1 MAGTTKQVDYINMP
15 SFHSFL
21 NKAIRQ
27 IKRSDLSL
35 GNRID
40 LHKRGR
46 KTQNNQDTQ
55 NRD

>member
-1 MAGTTKQVDYINMP
+1 MTGCTKGMNYLAMQ

-27 IKRSDLSL
+27 IKRNDLAL
-35 GNRID
+35 GSRLD

-46 KTQNNQDTQ
+46 KTQQQNQ
-55 NRD
+55 